1 MVRAAVNRVAML
13 FVFITWVV
21 VSAVFPFGWFL
32 VVIENR
38 LHKVINLSS
47 LKPLENFRF
56 FCGSA

>member
-1 MVRAAVNRVAML
+1 ML

-38 LHKVINLSS
+38 LHKVINLSP

-56 FCGSA
+56 FSNVYVIS